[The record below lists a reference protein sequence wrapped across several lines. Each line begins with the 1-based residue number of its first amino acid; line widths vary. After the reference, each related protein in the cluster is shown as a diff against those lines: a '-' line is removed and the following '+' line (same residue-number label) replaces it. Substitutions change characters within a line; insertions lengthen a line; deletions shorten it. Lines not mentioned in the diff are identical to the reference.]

1 MAAISAPEASVI
13 VGGFVLV
20 GTIIQASIMARSTR
34 KTIGKPNGQG
44 NVIEMLEDLI
54 TRQAVIKVAVEALA
68 NRHHDLVAE
77 VDEVKRNLLTH
88 MQDVKPKPRKRTPRK
103 ED

>member
-1 MAAISAPEASVI
+1 MAAITAPEASVI
-13 VGGFVLV
+13 VGAFVLA
-20 GTIIQASIMARSTR
+20 GTVIQGVISARATR

-44 NVIEMLEDLI
+44 NVIQMLEDLI
-54 TRQAVIKVAVEALA
+54 TRQAVIKVSVEALA

-77 VDEVKRNLLTH
+77 VEDVKRNLLTH